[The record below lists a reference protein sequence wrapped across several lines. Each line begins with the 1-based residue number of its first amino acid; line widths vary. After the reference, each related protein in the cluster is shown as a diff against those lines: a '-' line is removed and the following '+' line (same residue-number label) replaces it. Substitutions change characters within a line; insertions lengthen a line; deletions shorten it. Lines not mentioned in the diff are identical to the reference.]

1 MYYSPHTQIALA
13 KARQDDLLREAE
25 RHRLARA
32 VKVERPGIRDW
43 IAGRLHRD
51 GAGKV
56 APAAQ

>member
-13 KARQDDLLREAE
+13 KARQDDLIREAE

-43 IAGRLHRD
+43 IAGRLNR
-51 GAGKV
+51 GSAGRV

>member
-13 KARQDDLLREAE
+13 KARQDDLIREAE

-32 VKVERPGIRDW
+32 AKVERPGIRHW
-43 IAGRLHRD
+43 IAGRLHRG